1 MPRIVLPEATL
12 RDVAPDSRW
21 LQHLEFMIPEVPFS
35 QEIVRRRNGTYLAN
49 KVLPLIVPE
58 SMADQFPRHGHDL
71 KTILS
76 ILNSFNNN
84 YACSTV
90 FLHQKRPITYLPW
103 PDDGTETELKF
114 NVQVELPGGIIEHG
128 ELSKIAASRELMEET
143 GLKRVVASAPLF
155 PGYIGND
162 AGTHQERYG
171 FWLAICT
178 GNLQASK
185 TQRAE
190 GIVRAD
196 VIGLQNATNYLTTRM
211 SEGYLIEWAALLGN
225 TYLQSLLQRI

>member
-21 LQHLEFMIPEVPFS
+21 LQHLEFMIPEVPFP

-49 KVLPLIVPE
+49 KVLPVIVPE
-58 SMADQFPRHGHDL
+58 SAANTIAQHGDSLESIVYIL
-71 KTILS
+71 KSLKEQ
-76 ILNSFNNN
+76 
-84 YACSTV
+84 YSTV
-90 FLHQKRPITYLPW
+90 FLHQKRPITYLSW
-103 PDDGTETELKF
+103 PDDGTKTELRF
-114 NVQVELPGGIIEHG
+114 NVQVEIPGGIIEDG

-143 GLKRVVASAPLF
+143 GLKRVVASAPLL
-155 PGYIGND
+155 PGYIAND

-178 GNLQASK
+178 GSPQTTLE
-185 TQRAE
+185 QRAE
-190 GIVRAD
+190 GIVRAE
-196 VIGLQNATNYLTTRM
+196 VIDLPQAVTHLTSRM
-211 SEGYLIEWAALLGN
+211 SEGYLIEWATLLGH